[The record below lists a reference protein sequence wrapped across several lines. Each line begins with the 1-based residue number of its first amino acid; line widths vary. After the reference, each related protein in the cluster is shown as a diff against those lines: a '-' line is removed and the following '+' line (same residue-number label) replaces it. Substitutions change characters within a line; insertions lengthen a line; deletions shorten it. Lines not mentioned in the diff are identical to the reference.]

1 MEKSNYNKKLKYL
14 SRNLRTYGTHGEA
27 KLWSD
32 VLRAKK
38 LYGLQFN
45 RQFAIENYI
54 VDFICRKLKL
64 IIEVDGGSHQHKS
77 EVDEIRDKRLNEL
90 GYKITRVS
98 EGEVLND
105 IHNVIRTI
113 EAELPEE
120 ILKKVNPP
128 SPLFKGGR
136 KSSSLA

>member
-1 MEKSNYNKKLKYL
+1 MEKSNYNKKLKHL
-14 SRNLRTYGTHGEA
+14 SRDLRTHGTQGEA
-27 KLWSD
+27 TLWSD

-38 LYGLQFN
+38 FYGLQFN

-64 IIEVDGGSHQHKS
+64 IIEVDGGSHQQKS
-77 EVDEIRDKRLNEL
+77 EGDEIRDKRLNEL
-90 GYKITRVS
+90 GFKIIRVG

-113 EAELPEE
+113 EADLPEE
-120 ILKKVNPP
+120 ILNIQSPN
-128 SPLFKGGR
+128 PLFKGGR